1 MVARCYFLNSSS
13 PSTGIFGLEKP
24 MAVTA
29 QQLLLILIPANADQV
44 AGFYW
49 ACLKYRNE
57 PIPDC
62 CHPAHRCLYSAGR
75 A

>member
-1 MVARCYFLNSSS
+1 
-13 PSTGIFGLEKP
+13 
-24 MAVTA
+24 MADTA
-29 QQLLLILIPANADQV
+29 QQLLLILILILIPANADQV